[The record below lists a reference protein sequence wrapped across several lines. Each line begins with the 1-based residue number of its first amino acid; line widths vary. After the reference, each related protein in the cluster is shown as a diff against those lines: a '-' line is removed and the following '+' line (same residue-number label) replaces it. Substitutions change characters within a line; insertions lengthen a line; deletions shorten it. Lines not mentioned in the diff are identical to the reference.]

1 MNWSSWSE
9 FFSMGGYGVYVW
21 GSYFVTFVCIIGEIL
36 LISKRRR
43 TLINKYGQIY
53 ESNKETYSV
62 PEDGSKLDNTKTN
75 EQEIS
80 DTRTN
85 KNSNKEEISNETTS

>member
-21 GSYFVTFVCIIGEIL
+21 GSYFVTFACVIGEVL
-36 LISKRRR
+36 LISRRKR
-43 TLINKYGQIY
+43 TLIKSYGLIHD
-53 ESNKETYSV
+53 SDKETYSIQG
-62 PEDGSKLDNTKTN
+62 EELNIEQKTAS

-80 DTRTN
+80 DI
-85 KNSNKEEISNETTS
+85 KEISNKKEIKNETTS

>member
-1 MNWSSWSE
+1 MIWSSWSE

-21 GSYFVTFVCIIGEIL
+21 GSYFVAFVCVIGEIL

-62 PEDGSKLDNTKTN
+62 PEDGSKLDKKTN